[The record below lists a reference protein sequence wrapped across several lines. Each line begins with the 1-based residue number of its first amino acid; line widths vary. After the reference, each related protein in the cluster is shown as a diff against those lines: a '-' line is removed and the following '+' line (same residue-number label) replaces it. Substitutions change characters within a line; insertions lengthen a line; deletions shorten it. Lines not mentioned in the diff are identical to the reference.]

1 MRWEDIKKSFKE
13 EPGAASM
20 AHRRHLDHS
29 LVQFIEALAI
39 ADARRDHLALID
51 PITRQKAG
59 GQRVWQA
66 GASTN
71 DASSHLREI
80 LD

>member
-1 MRWEDIKKSFKE
+1 MKWADIKKSFKE
-13 EPGAASM
+13 EPGGVSKT
-20 AHRRHLDHS
+20 HWRPLDQS

-39 ADARRDHLALID
+39 ADARRDHLALSD
-51 PITRQKAG
+51 PITRHEAG
-59 GQRVWQA
+59 GQQAWLA